1 MSVNGQDAA
10 AQANKFGED
19 DSLSANRSE
28 DDGHGGG
35 DAPTHIS
42 GLTEPTGRVIFHG
55 DGDVPMHD
63 DPLDNAWPVSGTP
76 RPGEHDER
84 DLEAERQSAALE
96 AEQQLAAE
104 QARAAARQQVEQQP
118 PLLLLLDRAGRQA

>member
-42 GLTEPTGRVIFHG
+42 GLTEPTGRVNFHG
-55 DGDVPMHD
+55 SDRDVSMNN
-63 DPLDNAWPVSGTP
+63 DPLNAWPISGTP
-76 RPGEHDER
+76 REHNKR
-84 DLEAERQSAALE
+84 DLAAERQRATLE
-96 AEQQLAAE
+96 AEQQLASE

-118 PLLLLLDRAGRQA
+118 QLLLPLDRA